1 MTLTTSDANTVYDSI
16 VIGAGQAGLAASYY
30 LQQRGISHLV
40 LDANEQAGGAW
51 SQRWDSLTMI
61 DVHGVADLP
70 GSPAPVINKEKANA
84 VIPRYFKLY
93 EKAHKL
99 PVVRPV
105 NVTRVAN
112 DSEHPEL
119 LAVESPQGT
128 WLTRTIVNA
137 TGTWTKPF
145 VPHYPGA
152 QIFTGDQ
159 FHTAFYP
166 GPDFFR
172 GKTVLVIGA
181 GASAVQFIGE
191 LAGKAKDI
199 LWATRRAPL
208 WRESNA
214 IDGLEAVT
222 WVEERT
228 VQGMPP
234 ASVVSSTGLVLRDQE
249 FRAKQLGYYA
259 HRLPMPIRFTED
271 GADWIPEDVAAFEA
285 LPAEHLTFDAI
296 IWATGFR
303 PAIDHLSPLKLRSSQ
318 GGVQLKRVE
327 KNVQAATTAVVDERI
342 NFVGYG
348 PSASTIGASRA
359 AREAAHS
366 VALYLEEHITNS

>member
-1 MTLTTSDANTVYDSI
+1 MPISQSTENHIYDAI

-30 LQQRGISHLV
+30 LKQRGVDHVV

-51 SQRWDSLTMI
+51 SHRWDSLTMN

-70 GSPAPVINKEKANA
+70 GSPSPIINKEKANT

-105 NVTRVAN
+105 RVKKVVN
-112 DSEHPEL
+112 DFDTPEL
-119 LAVESPQGT
+119 LRLETDGEFWRV
-128 WLTRTIVNA
+128 RTLINA

-145 VPHYPGA
+145 VPHYPGT
-152 QIFTGDQ
+152 QDFMGQQ
-159 FHTAFYP
+159 FHTAYYP
-166 GPDFFR
+166 GPEALR
-172 GKTVLVIGA
+172 GKTVLVVGA

-199 LWATRRAPL
+199 LWATRRPPL
-208 WRESNA
+208 WRDSNA

-249 FRAKQLGYYA
+249 FRAMQLG
-259 HRLPMPIRFTED
+259 
-271 GADWIPEDVAAFEA
+271 
-285 LPAEHLTFDAI
+285 
-296 IWATGFR
+296 
-303 PAIDHLSPLKLRSSQ
+303 
-318 GGVQLKRVE
+318 
-327 KNVQAATTAVVDERI
+327 
-342 NFVGYG
+342 
-348 PSASTIGASRA
+348 
-359 AREAAHS
+359 
-366 VALYLEEHITNS
+366 